1 MSTENLKSA
10 VNQIY
15 TNYDEALSVCN
26 GVGYSMKELTDVV
39 VKKNIAMKKSLT
51 KDHFLGSDATRTLMS
66 IGFAL
71 NARSVRVLDFGGGG
85 GYHYTLARHALG
97 NECKIKWHVV
107 ETESMCQ
114 SGQAMSDESLKFFNS
129 ISSAQKDLGNID
141 LLLTSSALQ
150 YCPDPIAYLKELLAV
165 SAKYLY
171 ITRTPFFPGHQTLV
185 SVQSSM
191 LSQNGPGPLPQG
203 YTDQEI
209 LYPISFVPIEQ
220 VEALIQEKY
229 TIRFKVLEEP
239 ANLFIENQPVNA
251 YYGFFCELI

>member
-1 MSTENLKSA
+1 MNTENSKFV

-15 TNYDEALSVCN
+15 PNYGEALSVCN
-26 GVGYSMKELTDVV
+26 GVGYSMKALTDVV
-39 VKKNIAMKKSLT
+39 VQKNIAVKNSLT
-51 KDHFLGSDATRTLMS
+51 KDQFLGSDATRTLMS

-114 SGQAMSDESLKFFNS
+114 SGQAMTDESLKFFNS

-165 SAKYLY
+165 SAKYIY

-203 YTDQEI
+203 YIDQEI

-239 ANLFIENQPVNA
+239 ANLFVENQPVNA
-251 YYGFFCELI
+251 YYGFFCELK